1 MDIVQFSQHP
11 RRKPSNSGLKR
22 SFPEVFAA
30 IRGPARRFMI
40 PPTGWIGVGEKA
52 LIGAG
57 SGKRYEK
64 NPVRDCVLTQ
74 SFRVGAPGVFCA
86 TDLSN
91 RPRR

>member
-1 MDIVQFSQHP
+1 MDIVQFSPTRVGSPVQFLP
-11 RRKPSNSGLKR
+11 RH